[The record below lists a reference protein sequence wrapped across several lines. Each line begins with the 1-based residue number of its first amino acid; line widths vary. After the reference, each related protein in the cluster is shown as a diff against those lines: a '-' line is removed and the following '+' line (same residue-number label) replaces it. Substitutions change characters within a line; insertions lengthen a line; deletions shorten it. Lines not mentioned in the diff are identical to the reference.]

1 MKKLVWLVILGLFA
15 GCTQSGVP
23 EQSTDV
29 KLEPMADT
37 FGPSLLKNGGFDN
50 NTTTDWN
57 TFFLGGAAGSGT
69 ASNKQYCLNIT
80 NKGTASWNIQI
91 TQSVA
96 VVQGKTYRLVLDAYA
111 NKAVKLRAAVEKNYG
126 NYGALGS
133 AAVDFTLTGTK
144 TKYRTNVVINQ
155 SDTNARV
162 NLSTGGS
169 YIGETP
175 VTVCIDTVY
184 LGEYSTSSTP
194 PTTPPAGGSY
204 PYGTSMAPSQ
214 AEADRVVADLYA
226 KWKSTNLV
234 YAPNR
239 GLQSGEITLKSPGKQ
254 FNDGM
259 VSEGLGYGL
268 LLSVYNNDKTT
279 FDGIWK
285 FTKRNLNQYGLIPW
299 LFDTNSRVVD
309 RNNATD
315 ADVDVAFALIVATK
329 KGWGYQQDATNIV
342 NALMTHN
349 INPGDFV
356 LERGQANNP
365 KNTVI
370 TDYFPPGYF
379 KVYADFTGDNRW
391 IQARDAN
398 YTIVK
403 KSLDKPNVVLAPQF
417 SDTEGNIVS
426 GESPDYNSDS
436 ARGPWRLAMD
446 YVWFGD
452 SRAEAMLKDY
462 NTFFE
467 SSKAGGLDNLCESY
481 TRFGDKIGSWCGSDA
496 GWMIGGAASAQ
507 LAENDTANRSKAW
520 GALTTAWTGDYY
532 SFELMQLGVLLA
544 AGKFYNPLQ

>member
-1 MKKLVWLVILGLFA
+1 MRIFAWLVVLGLFS
-15 GCTQSGVP
+15 GCNQNSGVP
-23 EQSTDV
+23 ESSTGGR
-29 KLEPMADT
+29 LEPLAET
-37 FGPSLLKNGGFDN
+37 FGPTLIKNGGFSD
-50 NTTTDWN
+50 NTTANWN
-57 TFFLGGAAGSGT
+57 TFFLGGSAGSGT
-69 ASNKQYCLNIT
+69 ASNKRYCLNIT
-80 NKGTASWNIQI
+80 NKGSASWNIQV
-91 TQSVA
+91 TQGIS
-96 VVQGKTYRLVLDAYA
+96 VVQGKTYRLTLDAYA
-111 NKAVKLRAAVEKNYG
+111 NKGAKLRVSVEKNYG
-126 NYGALGS
+126 DYGALGS
-133 AAVDFTLTGTK
+133 AAVDFALTGTS
-144 TKYRTNVVINQ
+144 TRYRTNVVINQ
-155 SDTNARV
+155 SDTNARI
-162 NLSTGGS
+162 NISTGGS
-169 YIGETP
+169 YIDATP
-175 VTVCIDTVY
+175 VTVCLDEVY
-184 LGEYSTSSTP
+184 LGEYSNSSTP
-194 PTTPPAGGSY
+194 PSGGSY

-214 AEADRVVADLYA
+214 AEADKVVADLYA

-234 YAPNR
+234 FAPNR

-268 LLSVYNNDKTT
+268 LLSVYNNDKAT

-299 LFDTNSRVVD
+299 LFNTNNQVLDS
-309 RNNATD
+309 NNATD
-315 ADVDVAFALIVATK
+315 GDVDAAFALIVAFK
-329 KGWGYQQDATNIV
+329 KGWGYEQDAKNII
-342 NALMTHN
+342 NAMMTHI

-356 LERGQANNP
+356 LERGRANNP
-365 KNTVI
+365 KNIVI

-379 KVYADFTGDNRW
+379 QVFATFTGDNKW

-403 KSLDKPNVVLAPQF
+403 KGLDKPDVVLAPQVT
-417 SDTEGNIVS
+417 DTEGNIS
-426 GESPDYNSDS
+426 TSNGSPDYNSDS

-452 SRAEAMLKDY
+452 SRALAMLKDY

-507 LAENDTANRSKAW
+507 LAENDTANRAKAW
-520 GALTTAWTGDYY
+520 TALTTAYTGDYY
-532 SFELMQLGVLLA
+532 SFELMQLGTLLA